1 MFEMFVD
8 LILPIS
14 QFFVDESCRSYF
26 YCTDAAGEG
35 SEGCAFECP
44 GHSYTTTKTFYR
56 HFLLDRKI
64 EIFFHLFFLKT
75 RWPSPGGGIG
85 DLDLC

>member
-44 GHSYTTTKTFYR
+44 GRSDNILT
-56 HFLLDRKI
+56 L
-64 EIFFHLFFLKT
+64 
-75 RWPSPGGGIG
+75 
-85 DLDLC
+85 